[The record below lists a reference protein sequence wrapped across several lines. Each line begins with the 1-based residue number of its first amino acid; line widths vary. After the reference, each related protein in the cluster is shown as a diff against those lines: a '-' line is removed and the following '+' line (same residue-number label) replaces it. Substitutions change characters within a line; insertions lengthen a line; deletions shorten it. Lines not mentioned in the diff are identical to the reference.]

1 MMKKLLIALSVGM
14 LLLSGCVGDDDK
26 DPDARPV
33 LKVGMELAY
42 PPFETSDLQGNPSG
56 VSVDIAK
63 GFAQYL
69 KYYIEIENTNWSGL
83 IPALQTESVDMV
95 ISSMTITEERR
106 ESVDFSD
113 PYARALLALI
123 VPIDS
128 TIVDSDELNSEEYTI
143 AVKTASTGDSFAT
156 ENFPKAEILR
166 FDNESNAI
174 AEVVNKRADAFV
186 YGQLTVLRNVAS
198 NPDTTKPL
206 FLSGQQ
212 SEGWGAAFPKGSDLV
227 EKFNAFLVDY
237 RTGGGF
243 DLVTEQYLKE
253 EKKLFDSYDFDFFF
267 DFD

>member
-1 MMKKLLIALSVGM
+1 MKKILLGLFIGM
-14 LLLSGCVGDDDK
+14 LLLAGCSGADDK
-26 DPDARPV
+26 DPDKKPT

-42 PPFETSDLQGNPSG
+42 PPFETTDLEGNPTG

-63 GFAQYL
+63 AFAEYL
-69 KYYIEIENTNWSGL
+69 DYDIEIENTNWSGL
-83 IPALQTESVDMV
+83 IPSLQTKSVDMV

-106 ESVDFSD
+106 ESVDFSE

-128 TIVDSDELNSEEYTI
+128 TIVDSEELNDEAYTI
-143 AVKTASTGDSFAT
+143 AVKTASTGDSFAST
-156 ENFPKAEILR
+156 NFPKAEILR

-227 EKFNAFLVDY
+227 EKFNTFLIEY
-237 RTGGGF
+237 RADGGF
-243 DLVTEQYLKE
+243 DRLTEKYLKE
-253 EKKLFDSYDFDFFF
+253 EKELFDSYNFDFFF